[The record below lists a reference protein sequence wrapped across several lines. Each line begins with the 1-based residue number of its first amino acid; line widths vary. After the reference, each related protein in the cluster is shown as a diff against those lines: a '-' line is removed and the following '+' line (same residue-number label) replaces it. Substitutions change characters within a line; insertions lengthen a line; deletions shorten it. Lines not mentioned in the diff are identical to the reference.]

1 MATTIEY
8 LNSVLKKISGIDGIS
23 YRKMMGEYII
33 YFRDKVAGGI
43 YDNRFL
49 VKPVSAAKRLMPDAK
64 LEIPYSGAKEML
76 RVEDNMNTDSLRD
89 MLNSMYDEL
98 PELKRRKKK

>member
-1 MATTIEY
+1 MSTTIEY
-8 LNSVLKKISGIDGIS
+8 LNSVLERISNIDGIA

-49 VKPVSAAKRLMPDAK
+49 VKPVSAAKRLMPDAE

-76 RVEDNMNTDSLRD
+76 RVDDNMNTDSLRVL
-89 MLNSMYDEL
+89 LNSMYDEL